1 MAKSLNDKL
10 PSYDPPEELWERID
24 NELSPHRDGTPRG
37 LGAALNKLPTY
48 EPPVQTWFDMAEQL
62 PQPQRNWWR
71 YAAAAVIVL
80 AVGVGGYLTMKPM
93 NENATIAYSQEKINP
108 KTIVTTNETIEQ
120 QYAHLQALCQTK
132 ITVCEKP
139 DFKNL
144 KQELDDL
151 TAAGNQLKE
160 ALGAYNTDA
169 TLSAQLS
176 EIERERADILK
187 KLNERIL

>member
-10 PSYDPPEELWERID
+10 PLYSPPKSVWENI
-24 NELSPHRDGTPRG
+24 EQG
-37 LGAALNKLPTY
+37 LNDAPLQEALGKLPTY

-71 YAAAAVIVL
+71 YVAAAVVVL
-80 AVGVGGYLTMKPM
+80 AVGIGGYLTMNYTDK
-93 NENATIAYSQEKINP
+93 NATIAYSQEKINP

-139 DFKNL
+139 EFKNL

-169 TLSAQLS
+169 ALSAQLS

-187 KLNERIL
+187 KLNERI

>member
-10 PSYDPPEELWERID
+10 PLYSPPESVWENIEQGLND
-24 NELSPHRDGTPRG
+24 APMQEALS
-37 LGAALNKLPTY
+37 KLPTY
-48 EPPVQTWFDMAEQL
+48 EPPVQTWFDIAEQL
-62 PQPQRNWWR
+62 PQPKRNWWQ
-71 YAAAAVIVL
+71 YAAAAIVIL
-80 AVGVGGYLTMKPM
+80 AAGIGGYLTMSPM

-120 QYAHLQALCQTK
+120 QYAHLQALCQKK

-139 DFKNL
+139 EFKNL

-169 TLSAQLS
+169 TLSTQLS
-176 EIERERADILK
+176 EIDRERADILK

>member
-10 PSYDPPEELWERID
+10 PQYSPPESVWENIEQGL
-24 NELSPHRDGTPRG
+24 NETPLQKALSQ
-37 LGAALNKLPTY
+37 LPTY
-48 EPPVQTWFDMAEQL
+48 EPPVQTWFDMTEQM

-71 YAAAAVIVL
+71 YAAAAVVLL
-80 AVGVGGYLTMKPM
+80 AVGIGGYLTMKP
-93 NENATIAYSQEKINP
+93 NYENATIAYSQEKINP
-108 KTIVTTNETIEQ
+108 KTIVTTNQTIEQ
-120 QYAHLQALCQTK
+120 QYAHLQALCQK
-132 ITVCEKP
+132 RVTVCEKP
-139 DFKNL
+139 EFKNL
-144 KQELDDL
+144 KKELDNL

-187 KLNERIL
+187 KLNERI

>member
-1 MAKSLNDKL
+1 MEKSLNDKL
-10 PSYDPPEELWERID
+10 PLYSPPESVWENI
-24 NELSPHRDGTPRG
+24 EQG
-37 LGAALNKLPTY
+37 LNDAPLQEALGKLPTY
-48 EPPVQTWFDMAEQL
+48 EPPVQTWFDIAAQV
-62 PQPQRNWWR
+62 PHPQRNWWR
-71 YAAAAVIVL
+71 YAAAAVVVL
-80 AVGVGGYLTMKPM
+80 AVGIGSYLTLKPAT
-93 NENATIAYSQEKINP
+93 ENATIAYSQEKINP
-108 KTIVTTNETIEQ
+108 KAIVATNETIEQ
-120 QYAHLQALCQTK
+120 QYAHLQALCQK
-132 ITVCEKP
+132 RVTVCEKP
-139 DFKNL
+139 EFKNL